1 MEFIDDI
8 RLRIIDALASG
19 ILSIFIAAF
28 ASALIGFGV
37 FSGSVFSGEAYMVL
51 LTLAALPLVLTA
63 VGLGLAVFG
72 PGRSGSLVSSSNL
85 QGSISSSTNRKRPQ
99 LESWCSAQY
108 LSPGVRLSGPGH
120 RCWSFSSSHEIGGLL
135 AVVVF
140 ARSTIRPSEFQPTG
154 ETIQFLGLIY
164 VIRWVI
170 NRYAIRVTDR
180 CSCSFV
186 CDGRLCQRKIS
197 ADGVHG

>member
-63 VGLGLAVFG
+63 VGLGLAVF
-72 PGRSGSLVSSSNL
+72 RSGPFGFFGFLFELAGVNILFNEPEASAIGVVVLGAILVAGGAFVWSWTPVL
-85 QGSISSSTNRKRPQ
+85 EFF
-99 LESWCSAQY
+99 LESRNRR
-108 LSPGVRLSGPGH
+108 PPR
-120 RCWSFSSSHEIGGLL
+120 RRGL
-135 AVVVF
+135 
-140 ARSTIRPSEFQPTG
+140 R
-154 ETIQFLGLIY
+154 
-164 VIRWVI
+164 
-170 NRYAIRVTDR
+170 
-180 CSCSFV
+180 
-186 CDGRLCQRKIS
+186 
-197 ADGVHG
+197 